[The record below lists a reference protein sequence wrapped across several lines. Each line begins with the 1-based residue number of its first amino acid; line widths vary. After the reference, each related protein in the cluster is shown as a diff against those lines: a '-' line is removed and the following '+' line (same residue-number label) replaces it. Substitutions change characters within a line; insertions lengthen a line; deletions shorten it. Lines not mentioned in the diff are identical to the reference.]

1 MNEAATS
8 QNELRAR
15 HKRDKEEC
23 EAPFLEPFERL
34 GFPRDTHLQHIVLKE
49 NKTEKLSLKK
59 KQLTRLGQYANNQIC
74 CCFSGV
80 CGTRS
85 VSEVARET

>member
-15 HKRDKEEC
+15 QKRDKEEC

-49 NKTEKLSLKK
+49 NKTEKL
-59 KQLTRLGQYANNQIC
+59 
-74 CCFSGV
+74 
-80 CGTRS
+80 
-85 VSEVARET
+85 